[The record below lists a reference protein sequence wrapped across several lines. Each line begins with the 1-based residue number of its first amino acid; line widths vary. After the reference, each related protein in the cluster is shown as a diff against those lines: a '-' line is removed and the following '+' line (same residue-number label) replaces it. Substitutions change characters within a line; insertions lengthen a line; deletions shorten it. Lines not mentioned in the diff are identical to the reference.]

1 MYNRKWVVLLTAVAL
16 MVGTLAGCA
25 PAAAPT
31 PVPAATAV
39 PATAVPPTAVPPLLT
54 GKPIMFAYSVN
65 LSGSPLGAQMHCN
78 AIQMRVQEFNE
89 AGGLDGRPVIVNC
102 MDDGGD
108 PKQGVLIAQKVCDNK
123 DFLGV
128 IGPWWSG
135 VTLAVM
141 PILEEC
147 GMPMLSHGTSPLIPE
162 TIAREGY
169 KHMFQAQ
176 PHDAIKGAGMVD
188 VMKWAGIKSTAIV
201 HNKTQWGQRLAEE
214 MQKRCNEVGITIT
227 SFQGIDD
234 TTQDFAPILT
244 KIKGEDPDSLVACVY
259 TPKSS
264 IAIQMVDLKMRQT
277 YVCPEAHSATF
288 LDELG
293 GIGVGTMTYMGAD
306 WSIPRVNAWARKYE
320 ALYKMPGELTGD
332 AVAAY
337 DEAGIM
343 LAAVVRAHQET
354 GQVTRQTITDA
365 LWKTDYSGTQWPQV
379 TFKEDGSAYPGWEWF
394 YKVVKGADGK
404 LTFEYLGE
412 WNRETGFKAK

>member
-1 MYNRKWVVLLTAVAL
+1 LLTMVMVAG
-16 MVGTLAGCA
+16 MLAGCA

-31 PVPAATAV
+31 AV
-39 PATAVPPTAVPPLLT
+39 PPTKAPPTAVPVPPTPVPPKILT
-54 GKPIMFAYSVN
+54 GKAISIAYSVN

-78 AIQMRVQEFNE
+78 AIQMRIKEFND
-89 AGGLDGRPVIVNC
+89 AGGVDGRPVIVNC

-108 PKQGVLIAQKVCDNK
+108 PKQGVLIAQKVCDNA
-123 DFLGV
+123 DFLGM

-141 PILEEC
+141 PITEKC
-147 GMPMLSHGTSPLIPE
+147 GMPMLSHGTSPKIPE
-162 TIAREGY
+162 TIAAEGY
-169 KHMFQAQ
+169 KHSFQAQ
-176 PHDAIKGAGMVD
+176 PHDAIKGAGQVD
-188 VMKWAGIKSTAIV
+188 VMKYAGIKSTAIV
-201 HNKTQWGQRLAEE
+201 HNKTQWGERLAVE
-214 MQKRCNEVGITIT
+214 MQKRCNEVGIKVT

-244 KIKGEDPDSLVACVY
+244 KIKGEDPDALVACVY

-264 IAIQMVDLKMRQT
+264 IAIQMQDQKMRQV
-277 YVCPEAHSATF
+277 YVCPEAHSAAF

-320 ALYKMPGELTGD
+320 SLYKQPGELTGD

-343 LAAVVRAHQET
+343 TEAIVRAFKET
-354 GQVTRQTITDA
+354 GQITRQSITDA
-365 LWKTDYSGTQWPQV
+365 LWKTDYSGTQWPKV
-379 TFKEDGSAYPGWEWF
+379 TFKPDGSAYPGWEWF
-394 YKVVKGADGK
+394 YKVIKGADGK
-404 LTFEYLGE
+404 LSFEYMGE
-412 WNRETGFKAK
+412 WNRETGFKPK